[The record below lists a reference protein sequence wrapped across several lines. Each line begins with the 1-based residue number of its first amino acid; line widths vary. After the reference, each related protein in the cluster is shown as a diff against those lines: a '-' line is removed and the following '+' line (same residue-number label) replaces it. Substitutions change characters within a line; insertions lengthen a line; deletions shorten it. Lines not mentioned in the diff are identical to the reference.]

1 MGDDLRSQW
10 LVFVLRYQSLKLNLI
25 FYYYYFCTEW
35 FQTEKEFTIVFEE
48 MSPQE
53 LNKSHQA
60 LSVKTA
66 KPNFNGNSFFLTLW
80 LSQFP
85 AYPSPLG
92 ICRAFVIL
100 FWKSC
105 KCPTVGLKNIVQI
118 PHPGTTPKLYF
129 PVNKLKIPFLWEI
142 SNSPIETCEPPTQI
156 APSS

>member
-1 MGDDLRSQW
+1 M
-10 LVFVLRYQSLKLNLI
+10 RYQSLKLNLI
-25 FYYYYFCTEW
+25 FYYFFFLQNGFKQRKNSEL
-35 FQTEKEFTIVFEE
+35 FLKK
-48 MSPQE
+48 SPRK
-53 LNKSHQA
+53 LNKSLQA

-66 KPNFNGNSFFLTLW
+66 KPNLLRYGSVNS
-80 LSQFP
+80 QGDHP
-85 AYPSPLG
+85 PPPPG

-142 SNSPIETCEPPTQI
+142 SNSPIKTCEPPTQI
-156 APSS
+156 APSR